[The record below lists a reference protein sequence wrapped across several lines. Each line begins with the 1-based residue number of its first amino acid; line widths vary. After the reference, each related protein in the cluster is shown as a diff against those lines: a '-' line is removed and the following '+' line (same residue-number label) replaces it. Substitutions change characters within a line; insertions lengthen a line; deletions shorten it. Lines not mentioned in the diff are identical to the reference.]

1 MVTRSGCN
9 TVQFGQDG
17 VNFIGVAPRVGLITM
32 VMGKTMVGKVM
43 PLIFS
48 VCGTMVLGVHE
59 IVEVMHNE
67 AASAG
72 VVGCYRNRGC
82 VSDCG
87 WHIHPL
93 GSPYASRTSSAF
105 PERATCWTR
114 GTTRTAPRD
123 GTASEAKVR
132 RPCTRDRQDLA
143 SERVENK
150 RSSPEVCWRNEFRC
164 CWQASR

>member
-87 WHIHPL
+87 
-93 GSPYASRTSSAF
+93 
-105 PERATCWTR
+105 
-114 GTTRTAPRD
+114 
-123 GTASEAKVR
+123 
-132 RPCTRDRQDLA
+132 
-143 SERVENK
+143 
-150 RSSPEVCWRNEFRC
+150 
-164 CWQASR
+164 